1 MPFIPAENTARIIM
15 GFTQAGQ
22 QVMNQFY
29 AKFPTQ
35 PDKDDLSALAVVI
48 KNWYVDFLEDLQS
61 TSVSLVRIEL
71 TDITEEAGQQV
82 IYTSGLPL
90 SGNDNGTPLPNNV
103 TVSTKLTT
111 GFSGRSKRGRQYFI
125 GLVNTQLADPNHL
138 LTGMVTALQ
147 TAYSALIDA
156 ISDAGWTMVIAS
168 FISGGSPRI
177 TAELTEVI
185 SSSVN
190 ATLDS
195 QRRRLPER
203 GI

>member
-1 MPFIPAENTARIIM
+1 
-15 GFTQAGQ
+15 
-22 QVMNQFY
+22 
-29 AKFPTQ
+29 
-35 PDKDDLSALAVVI
+35 
-48 KNWYVDFLEDLQS
+48 
-61 TSVSLVRIEL
+61 
-71 TDITEEAGQQV
+71 
-82 IYTSGLPL
+82 
-90 SGNDNGTPLPNNV
+90 
-103 TVSTKLTT
+103 VSTKLTT